1 LRAGRLGF
9 IDLLPLLRVHREYFW
24 HLFQPDRLSGEMKHF
39 AGRQFVIF
47 LTLLVTGKG
56 CAILFSRLRSAKGI
70 SAKIDAPLCPEVANN
85 SFGSGQQGRHPA
97 LLLVPHPRK
106 KTSDH
111 RLPNA
116 SRARHARD

>member
-24 HLFQPDRLSGEMKHF
+24 LLFQPDRLSGEMKHF

-85 SFGSGQQGRHPA
+85 SFQ
-97 LLLVPHPRK
+97 
-106 KTSDH
+106 
-111 RLPNA
+111 
-116 SRARHARD
+116 RARKAQGSKGDTRRYC

>member
-47 LTLLVTGKG
+47 LTLLVTGKR

-70 SAKIDAPLCPEVANN
+70 SAKIDSPLCPEVANN
-85 SFGSGQQGRHPA
+85 SFQ
-97 LLLVPHPRK
+97 
-106 KTSDH
+106 
-111 RLPNA
+111 
-116 SRARHARD
+116 RARKAQGSKGDTRRYC

>member
-47 LTLLVTGKG
+47 LTLLVTGKL

-85 SFGSGQQGRHPA
+85 GFQRVRRQPA
-97 LLLVPHPRK
+97 TTDCPMQ
-106 KTSDH
+106 
-111 RLPNA
+111 
-116 SRARHARD
+116 SRVRHARD